1 MAWWRTQQAESGS
14 RIGAVINIAEDFSP
28 VPIGRHL
35 ADGDHSGEAFREEL
49 LKPRFSEAVKNNRQ
63 LKIDFDGMRGLSA
76 SFLEEAFGGLVRTS
90 DYSADQ
96 VLETLLF
103 APEDRFEVFIDAI
116 REYIRNAD
124 KQ

>member
-1 MAWWRTQQAESGS
+1 MHIQIE
-14 RIGAVINIAEDFSP
+14 IAKEFSS

-35 ADGDHSGEAFREEL
+35 ADGDHSGEASREEF

-96 VLETLLF
+96 VLETLLSV
-103 APEDRFEVFIDAI
+103 PGDRFEVFIDAI
-116 REYIRNAD
+116 PEYIRNAD